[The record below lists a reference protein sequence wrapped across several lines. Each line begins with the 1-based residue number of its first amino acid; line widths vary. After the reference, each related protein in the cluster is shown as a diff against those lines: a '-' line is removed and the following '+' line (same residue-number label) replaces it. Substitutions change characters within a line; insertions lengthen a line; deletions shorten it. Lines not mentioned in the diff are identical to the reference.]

1 MIPVTDLLPAA
12 ARAKPALAALRAE
25 LGDPSPDVAQALG
38 IIEGIAADIE
48 AGRHPLDR
56 PDDWPERTR
65 WPQWPHWDRMAW
77 AIKTLA
83 AACGARV
90 QCGQKYEYLDIRLGE
105 LRDGAAALHDIA
117 ELIELASDREGQARP
132 AGTID
137 GFLGVLV
144 DKTTNAVTLEDMN
157 QIAAAGWA
165 GELETERKGTSMNV
179 ADLIAK
185 LQALPPDL
193 PVMLIVSEG
202 GIDYARAVRVADVAR
217 HRRDWSFMP
226 IGQYR
231 ELPDENTVGE
241 PFQAVV
247 IDLDVREWP

>member
-1 MIPVTDLLPAA
+1 MIPVADLLPAA

-117 ELIELASDREGQARP
+117 ELIELASDREDQARP
-132 AGTID
+132 TGTID
-137 GFLGVLV
+137 GFFHALDG
-144 DKTTNAVTLEDMN
+144 KAKPETHMSIEDMGE
-157 QIAAAGWA
+157 IAAAGWA
-165 GELETERKGTSMNV
+165 GALDSSVTITREGKQLIARLSGGRVVRHYDAVALADLLLAAGVSADEVQMPDWREGDGAPSIGERIAIFQRMRKG
-179 ADLIAK
+179 
-185 LQALPPDL
+185 
-193 PVMLIVSEG
+193 
-202 GIDYARAVRVADVAR
+202 
-217 HRRDWSFMP
+217 
-226 IGQYR
+226 
-231 ELPDENTVGE
+231 EL
-241 PFQAVV
+241 
-247 IDLDVREWP
+247 